1 MLNIQEVYEQYFT
14 VVYRY
19 LLSLS
24 HNTHIAEELTQETF
38 FKALKKV
45 DDFRGDCDLRV
56 WLCQISKNTYYDYQ
70 KKNKKYVPESQ
81 EETEDIFTSDL
92 LQNFSDKE
100 TAFRFTR
107 FCTDFRNR
115 TKKFF
120 PFVCLENC
128 HLVQFPR
135 CLAKAK
141 AGQELLITE
150 HVKKSGRNWIMKI
163 SCNIIEDL
171 LPLYVDDMVSEDS
184 RQLVEEHLK
193 ACPTCRR
200 MQEEIMRENHLT
212 DVKKGSDSVQTN
224 KMEAE
229 LLKKIRCKI
238 RKKRIASVLLA
249 VAIVLAAGGIGHYW
263 YYDKENYISWDE
275 ANISVKDGK
284 VYSTVNPLGRMK
296 SILSVDQ
303 KNMFYMLSETMWTH
317 KEYPSD
323 SNTENELWNLQ
334 DFQEAYERGADT
346 VTDETSFPTGIEHVY
361 YVDPENVKEA
371 FKLWDYQDEPEKA
384 QQKEEELAAKCHLI
398 WSAY

>member
-100 TAFRFTR
+100 TAFQVHQVLHRLSEPY
-107 FCTDFRNR
+107 
-115 TKKFF
+115 KEVF

-200 MQEEIMRENHLT
+200 MQEEIKRENHLT

-229 LLKKIRCKI
+229 LLKKFAVRFVKGELRRYSWQLPLFWQPVESGIIGIMI
-238 RKKRIASVLLA
+238 RKI
-249 VAIVLAAGGIGHYW
+249 
-263 YYDKENYISWDE
+263 
-275 ANISVKDGK
+275 
-284 VYSTVNPLGRMK
+284 T
-296 SILSVDQ
+296 
-303 KNMFYMLSETMWTH
+303 
-317 KEYPSD
+317 
-323 SNTENELWNLQ
+323 
-334 DFQEAYERGADT
+334 
-346 VTDETSFPTGIEHVY
+346 FPGTRQTY
-361 YVDPENVKEA
+361 
-371 FKLWDYQDEPEKA
+371 L
-384 QQKEEELAAKCHLI
+384 
-398 WSAY
+398 

>member
-1 MLNIQEVYEQYFT
+1 
-14 VVYRY
+14 
-19 LLSLS
+19 
-24 HNTHIAEELTQETF
+24 
-38 FKALKKV
+38 
-45 DDFRGDCDLRV
+45 
-56 WLCQISKNTYYDYQ
+56 
-70 KKNKKYVPESQ
+70 
-81 EETEDIFTSDL
+81 
-92 LQNFSDKE
+92 
-100 TAFRFTR
+100 
-107 FCTDFRNR
+107 
-115 TKKFF
+115 
-120 PFVCLENC
+120 
-128 HLVQFPR
+128 
-135 CLAKAK
+135 
-141 AGQELLITE
+141 
-150 HVKKSGRNWIMKI
+150 MKI

-238 RKKRIASVLLA
+238 RKKRIVSVLLA

-303 KNMFYMLSETMWTH
+303 KNMFYMLSETAWIR
-317 KEYPSD
+317 KNYPSAQD
-323 SNTENELWNLQ
+323 AENLMFDLDE
-334 DFQEAYERGADT
+334 FQKAHDRLPDT
-346 VTDETSFPTGIEHVY
+346 ATDETSLPTGIENVY
-361 YVDPENVKEA
+361 YVDPENIKEA
-371 FKLWDYQDEPEKA
+371 FALWDYQDEPDKA
-384 QQKEEELAAKCHLI
+384 QQKEHELAAKCHLI
-398 WSAY
+398 WSAD

>member
-1 MLNIQEVYEQYFT
+1 
-14 VVYRY
+14 
-19 LLSLS
+19 
-24 HNTHIAEELTQETF
+24 
-38 FKALKKV
+38 
-45 DDFRGDCDLRV
+45 
-56 WLCQISKNTYYDYQ
+56 
-70 KKNKKYVPESQ
+70 
-81 EETEDIFTSDL
+81 
-92 LQNFSDKE
+92 
-100 TAFRFTR
+100 
-107 FCTDFRNR
+107 
-115 TKKFF
+115 
-120 PFVCLENC
+120 
-128 HLVQFPR
+128 
-135 CLAKAK
+135 
-141 AGQELLITE
+141 
-150 HVKKSGRNWIMKI
+150 MKI

-334 DFQEAYERGADT
+334 DFQEAYERGAETD
-346 VTDETSFPTGIEHVY
+346 TDETSFPTGIEHVY

-398 WSAY
+398 WSAEDTDK